1 MDAFWSYISGPQVHP
16 AMVLL
21 PYAVLPVVGFPV
33 IPFLVL
39 LGLRFGAVGGIIIML
54 AVMPFHLAFAFWFSR
69 EVAGRWVQSLAK
81 KVGVA
86 IPRLPEKRQLGFGF
100 LFMVVPGLSYSL
112 KNFLLP
118 LSGIRFV
125 PYLICGWLIQAIMG
139 IPFVV
144 MGKAVVQWDINLL
157 VGAGAV
163 ILIIFVFRRKILD
176 IYYEIMKRKKNK

>member
-1 MDAFWSYISGPQVHP
+1 MDTFWSYISGPQIHP

-39 LGLRFGAVGGIIIML
+39 LGLRFGSVGGIIIML
-54 AVMPFHLAFAFWFSR
+54 AVMPVHLAFAFWFSR

-86 IPRLPEKRQLGFGF
+86 IPRMPEKRQLGFGF

-125 PYLICGWLIQAIMG
+125 PYLICGWLIQGIMG

-144 MGKAVVQWDINLL
+144 MGKAVVQWDIKLL
-157 VGAGAV
+157 AGAGAV
-163 ILIIFVFRRKILD
+163 VLIIFVFRRKILG
-176 IYYEIMKRKKNK
+176 IYYEIMKKEKKR